1 MCGIAGIFRIGRASD
16 TASEHVA
23 AAMAGLIAHR
33 GPDEGRVWCDSR
45 GRVALGK
52 VLMLQL

>member
-1 MCGIAGIFRIGRASD
+1 
-16 TASEHVA
+16 
-23 AAMAGLIAHR
+23 MARLIAHR